1 MERQIIELKTAM
13 DELKKQLE
21 SEVKQSNEKNVELIT
36 LNKQKFKLMAQV
48 EMNFVKT
55 FKTNKFQ
62 TFAY

>member
-1 MERQIIELKTAM
+1 MERQIIELKTVM